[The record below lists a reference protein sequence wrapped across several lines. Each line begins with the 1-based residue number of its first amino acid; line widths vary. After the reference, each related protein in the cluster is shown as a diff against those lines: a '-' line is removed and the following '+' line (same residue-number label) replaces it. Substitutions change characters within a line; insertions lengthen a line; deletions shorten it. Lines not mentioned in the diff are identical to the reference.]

1 MLSVARRITAVFML
15 AAAVAACGDDPLA
28 PFEPQVNNATDTF
41 QLQATGVTNMSR
53 TLSYVWRNTGTVA
66 NVNHSTTTTAGTAR
80 LIVRA
85 ANGAQVYDKQLV
97 PSLNEPTATGTT
109 GDWTVQLVL
118 TNYSGTL
125 NFRLQKP

>member
-1 MLSVARRITAVFML
+1 MRSVARRITAVFIV
-15 AAAVAACGDDPLA
+15 AVVMTACGDDPLA
-28 PFEPQVNNATDTF
+28 PFEPQVNNATDSF
-41 QLQATGVTNMSR
+41 QLQATGVTNMTR
-53 TLSYVWRNTGTVA
+53 TLNYVWRNNGTVA
-66 NVNHSTTTTAGTAR
+66 NVNHSTTTSAGSAR

-97 PSLNEPTATGTT
+97 PSLNEQTATGST